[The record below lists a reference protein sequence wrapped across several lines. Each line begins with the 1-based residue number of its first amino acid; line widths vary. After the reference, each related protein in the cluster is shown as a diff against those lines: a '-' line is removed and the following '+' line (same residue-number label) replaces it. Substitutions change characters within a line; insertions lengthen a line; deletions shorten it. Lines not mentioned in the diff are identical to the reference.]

1 MTPARST
8 EGSSL
13 SPARISVRERQV
25 LGRIAAGM
33 TSKEIATDLGIM
45 LRTVHTHRE
54 NLAKKLGT
62 SSVAAM
68 TRYAL
73 QHGIDAD

>member
-1 MTPARST
+1 MNPAHSNQ
-8 EGSSL
+8 GSGQ

-25 LGRIAAGM
+25 LGRVAAGM
-33 TSKEIATDLGIM
+33 TSKQIAADLGIT

-62 SSVAAM
+62 SSVAAL

-73 QHGIDAD
+73 QHGIEAD